1 MVGGDFR
8 SVSVPDVKT
17 LKPLLSQAFMAFCS
31 KLFHAVLFRFSQWN
45 KNTLLLTENNDL
57 HQPCSALFR
66 RVLSFRL
73 APPLGFYCFLWG
85 LTRWSYQVSRAA
97 VRPVY

>member
-31 KLFHAVLFRFSQWN
+31 KLFHAVLFRFSRWN

-57 HQPCSALFR
+57 H
-66 RVLSFRL
+66 
-73 APPLGFYCFLWG
+73 
-85 LTRWSYQVSRAA
+85 
-97 VRPVY
+97 